1 MIKKILCLT
10 VALFT
15 SISAFA
21 ASGFVTSKLC
31 PVLSEATFSSARL
44 GVLKNGDKVECLEEA
59 GRWIKIR
66 KDNIEGFVQKTFIG
80 EKPNAT
86 VVMSDSSM
94 KNFVNMDVRKRAS
107 VYSTSAA
114 AIRGLG
120 SENVRERENMKFS
133 NYDFE
138 SLKWIEENFNFSTED
153 VEGFYEK

>member
-1 MIKKILCLT
+1 
-10 VALFT
+10 
-15 SISAFA
+15 
-21 ASGFVTSKLC
+21 
-31 PVLSEATFSSARL
+31 
-44 GVLKNGDKVECLEEA
+44 
-59 GRWIKIR
+59 
-66 KDNIEGFVQKTFIG
+66 
-80 EKPNAT
+80 
-86 VVMSDSSM
+86 MSDSSM

-138 SLKWIEENFNFSTED
+138 SLKWIEENFNFSTEE

>member
-1 MIKKILCLT
+1 
-10 VALFT
+10 
-15 SISAFA
+15 
-21 ASGFVTSKLC
+21 
-31 PVLSEATFSSARL
+31 
-44 GVLKNGDKVECLEEA
+44 VLKNGDKVECLEEA